1 MSRSRSPSGWLR
13 PALTPRWDQWAYDN
27 ALAESVIGLF
37 KTELITPGGPWRIAE
52 QVEAATLHYVYW
64 FNHHRLLEINGD
76 LPPIGLEQAHY
87 RRHNSD
93 LAEAG

>member
-1 MSRSRSPSGWLR
+1 MVAVDHSVFYLRTTQLPSGH
-13 PALTPRWDQWAYDN
+13 TN

-37 KTELITPGGPWRIAE
+37 KTELIKPGGPWRSAE

-76 LPPIGLEQAHY
+76 LPPIELEQTYY
-87 RRHNSD
+87 RLHHSD